1 VFLFPNLTG
10 TPQCTA
16 IVRRVKVRSPL
27 VLDRFDV
34 IDVCTVKSE
43 YTRNRAIEGKSIFIE
58 LLQEWLTFG
67 ISKINFKII
76 KKDGSTPITAMAI
89 QQELD
94 DMGKDELEQCI
105 RECKTKRILD
115 PKCKNMTDREK
126 VIAQLGDR
134 LVKPKTSDE
143 DCAKFIVK
151 FSDRRVLD
159 FDKFINT
166 DMVVFKHV
174 NVLTG
179 EIETFT
185 AKQFLTDGHYKRLT
199 GQISKFISKDYLE
212 RC

>member
-1 VFLFPNLTG
+1 
-10 TPQCTA
+10 
-16 IVRRVKVRSPL
+16 VRRLKVRIHL
-27 VLDRFDV
+27 VLDRFNV
-34 IDVCTVKSE
+34 NEVFTVKAE
-43 YTRNRAIEGKSIFIE
+43 YTRNRAVEGKAIFVE

-76 KKDGSTPITAMAI
+76 TKDGSTPITAMAI

-94 DMGKDELEQCI
+94 DMGKDELEQSI